1 MTSSLKPV
9 EECRRLPRF
18 PWRWFTRALYLGTAI
33 RKVMGGGG
41 GEFSSLRNFFRY
53 LIPCMNFFQAIAWI
67 FFRINWRARIFF
79 IAQKI
84 FLVLGPPPI
93 SFLMVRPL
101 VLRKSRT
108 LSRQHLSQLKRSLYL
123 CEDTVGIHFIHFSM
137 SLSTLSLAAWSSLV
151 RWFWHLS
158 LWTIDN
164 SRSYGVTIQMKATE
178 QFFPMLLFIIMY
190 KVTVVLP
197 FQFLGEILWCD
208 HSNESYWTVL
218 SQYNTNCVFCTLQN
232 EILNSSRILTWPF
245 LGVNGQWVNGGNG
258 IWNSAN
264 LFFGLT
270 RFCCRHRRNK
280 LPY

>member
-1 MTSSLKPV
+1 
-9 EECRRLPRF
+9 
-18 PWRWFTRALYLGTAI
+18 
-33 RKVMGGGG
+33 
-41 GEFSSLRNFFRY
+41 
-53 LIPCMNFFQAIAWI
+53 
-67 FFRINWRARIFF
+67 
-79 IAQKI
+79 
-84 FLVLGPPPI
+84 
-93 SFLMVRPL
+93 MVRPL

-108 LSRQHLSQLKRSLYL
+108 CSRQHLSQLKRSLYL
-123 CEDTVGIHFIHFSM
+123 CEDTVGVLFIHFSM
-137 SLSTLSLAAWSSLV
+137 SLSTLSLAAWISLV

-178 QFFPMLLFIIMY
+178 QFFPMVRFIMMY

-208 HSNESYWTVL
+208 HSNEATEQYFHNTVL
-218 SQYNTNCVFCTLQN
+218 IVFFCILQN
-232 EILNSSRILTWPF
+232 EILNSSWILTWPF
-245 LGVNGQWVNGGNG
+245 LGVNGEWVNSGNG